1 MATQGYLGNA
11 NLKKPGTPI
20 EYTPEMLKEYIKCAK
35 DPIYF
40 AKNYIKIVHVDKGI
54 IPFDMYEYQEEIV
67 EKISNNRRVVVN
79 QSRQSGKTTT
89 AVAVI
94 LHYILFEEYKTA
106 AILSNKGDSA
116 KDVLSRIKLAYEKL
130 PKWMQ
135 HGILEWNK
143 HNIELENG
151 CKVVA
156 GTTSSSTIRGSTI
169 AFLYIDECAFIE
181 GYEEFFRSVYPTI
194 SSGKTTKMLMTST
207 PNGLNHFWKIWEGA
221 INEKNGYEYVEVKW
235 DRVPGRDADWKN
247 ETLQAIN
254 FDYESFEQ
262 EYNCSFMGS
271 TSTLLKSQTLRNLT
285 FDYPMVETEG
295 ISQYEK
301 PQPNHQ
307 YVATVDV
314 SQGKGLDYSTISIFD
329 ISTLPYKQVCTF
341 RDNMISAMDF
351 SPLIFRLCTFYNN
364 AQLLIEVN
372 DTGVMVAETLLM
384 DLGYEELLFT
394 ENSGR
399 HGKRISGGFSANK
412 VDKGLRTSKTTKAK
426 GCSILK
432 MLIEQEQLII
442 RDYHTISE
450 LSRFVKRGASYQAEV
465 GYHDDMVMTLV
476 NFAWLTEQ
484 QYFKDLTDIDTAQ
497 ALREKTD
504 QQWEDELLPLGFNN
518 AGGDVHSLMHPNEE
532 IVEWNK

>member
-1 MATQGYLGNA
+1 MSNQGYLGNA

-54 IPFDMYEYQEEIV
+54 VPFDMYEYQEEIV
-67 EKISNNRRVVVN
+67 EKITNSRRVVVN

-116 KDVLSRIKLAYEKL
+116 KDVLSRVKLAYEKL

-221 INEKNGYEYVEVKW
+221 IHEKNGYEYVEVKW
-235 DRVPGRDADWKN
+235 DRVPGRDEEWKN

-262 EYNCSFMGS
+262 EYNCVVGD
-271 TSTLLKSQTLRNLT
+271 TLVTVK
-285 FDYPMVETEG
+285 DEETGE
-295 ISQYEK
+295 IK
-301 PQPNHQ
+301 
-307 YVATVDV
+307 
-314 SQGKGLDYSTISIFD
+314 KMTI
-329 ISTLPYKQVCTF
+329 
-341 RDNMISAMDF
+341 
-351 SPLIFRLCTFYNN
+351 
-364 AQLLIEVN
+364 
-372 DTGVMVAETLLM
+372 
-384 DLGYEELLFT
+384 EELY
-394 ENSGR
+394 
-399 HGKRISGGFSANK
+399 AN
-412 VDKGLRTSKTTKAK
+412 LY
-426 GCSILK
+426 I
-432 MLIEQEQLII
+432 
-442 RDYHTISE
+442 
-450 LSRFVKRGASYQAEV
+450 
-465 GYHDDMVMTLV
+465 
-476 NFAWLTEQ
+476 
-484 QYFKDLTDIDTAQ
+484 
-497 ALREKTD
+497 
-504 QQWEDELLPLGFNN
+504 
-518 AGGDVHSLMHPNEE
+518 
-532 IVEWNK
+532 